1 LHTLAINERT
11 TDSSGAGTWEGR
23 MKIRTK
29 FALLCT
35 FSGLALAPVP
45 VLAQEEATQ
54 DDKASAGNEIVVTA
68 QKREERLRDVP
79 VTVTVVSGEQLQKQN
94 INDLTELQNASPEL
108 VYTAGPSGGYSI
120 RGSGAGVFNSSAEN
134 NVSMVVDGVVQGQL
148 AAPRGSLFD
157 IQRVEVL
164 SGPQG
169 MLFGKNAS
177 AGVVNI
183 VTNAPNPRGVGG
195 AFRVEMGE
203 NGHQLYRGMLNLP
216 VSAESALRVTGFRSR
231 HDGLL
236 FNRARNEREAENS
249 AFGGRGRFLW
259 RPSDSVEINIIGDY
273 EKADGDDF
281 LWTLRTA
288 TGALAA
294 LSTACGV
301 TPGPEN
307 TDLCIDGP
315 NYSISKNYGV
325 SGQIDWTLGGYTLT
339 SITAGR
345 WVRSRANSDSDSTRL
360 NILNRNSSDQ
370 WTDQFSQELR
380 LASPAGERLSY
391 VLGLY
396 YYDYAFRLEADQ
408 AGTLGLLPVNADRA
422 SASAVRQF
430 SYAAF
435 GQASFKVTDQINLI
449 AGGRVTHDKLEASV
463 TNFTIPS
470 SGIAVPGFTP
480 PAGTAQSD
488 IEKTDFSYRVGA
500 QYLFGNGMV
509 YATYTRG
516 YKGAALNVGTQGPL
530 SNSVVQPEYPL
541 NLEVGAKASL
551 LDGGLT
557 FEFSAYRQVV
567 KDFQAQ
573 LALSTGGIV
582 QFVFANASELRIH
595 GAQLNFAARPFAGLN
610 LGGGISYND
619 ATYGDFTVPCNLPYT
634 QGCTTVGTTPVINV
648 EGRQLARSPKWKLVL
663 SGEYSQPFSARF
675 EGFVGGTAN
684 YRSKVFMIAQPDP
697 NLELDGFA
705 TFDARAGV
713 RGPDGNW
720 SLSVYAKNLTDE
732 RAAAYTAREP
742 ISPVGNYVTVFTP
755 SSFRQIGLAL
765 DVRF

>member
-1 LHTLAINERT
+1 MRRFHTT
-11 TDSSGAGTWEGR
+11 T
-23 MKIRTK
+23 
-29 FALLCT
+29 ALLCAL
-35 FSGLALAPVP
+35 SGLEILPAPALA
-45 VLAQEEATQ
+45 QTGTE
-54 DDKASAGNEIVVTA
+54 DAGDGQGGEIIITA

-79 VTVTVVSGEQLQKQN
+79 VTVTVVSGEQLARQN

-134 NVSMVVDGVVQGQL
+134 NVSVVVDGVVQAQL
-148 AAPRGSLFD
+148 AAPRNSLFD

-183 VTNAPNPRGVGG
+183 VTNAPDPRAFGG
-195 AFRVEMGE
+195 IFRVELGE
-203 NGHQLYRGMLNLP
+203 NGHQLYRGVLNLP
-216 VSAESALRVTGFRSR
+216 VAGDSALRVSAFRTR

-236 FNRARNEREAENS
+236 RNLFRQEREADNS
-249 AFGGRGRFLW
+249 AYGVRGRFRW
-259 RPSDSVEINIIGDY
+259 RPSDNIEVNIIGDY
-273 EKADGDDF
+273 ERADGDDF
-281 LWTLRTA
+281 LWTVRSA
-288 TGALAA
+288 TGALATRIA
-294 LSTACGV
+294 ACGV

-315 NYSISKNYGV
+315 NFSISESYGI
-325 SGQIDWTLGGYTLT
+325 SGQVDWTIGGHTLT

-345 WVRSRANSDSDSTRL
+345 WVNADLNSDSDSTSL
-360 NILNRNSSDQ
+360 NILNRNSSIQ
-370 WTDQFSQELR
+370 RTDQFSQELR
-380 LASPAGERLSY
+380 LASPGGDRLSY

-396 YYDYAFRLEADQ
+396 YFDYAFQLDTDQ
-408 AGTLGLLPVNADRA
+408 AGTLGILPVNADRA
-422 SASAVRQF
+422 STSDVRQF

-435 GQASFKVTDQINLI
+435 GQAIFRLTDRINLI
-449 AGGRVTHDKLEASV
+449 AGGRLTRDVLEASV

-470 SGIAVPGFTP
+470 SGIPVPGFTP
-480 PAGTAQSD
+480 PAGTARSE
-488 IEKTDFSYRVGA
+488 ITNTDFSYRLGA

-530 SNSVVQPEYPL
+530 SNSVVQPEYPH
-541 NLEVGAKASL
+541 NLEIGAKGVF
-551 LDGGLT
+551 LDGALSL
-557 FEFSAYRQVV
+557 EFSAYRQVV

-582 QFVFANASELRIH
+582 QFVFSNASELRIN
-595 GAQLNFAARPFAGLN
+595 GAQLNFTARPFRGLS

-619 ATYGDFTVPCNLPYT
+619 ATYGDFVVPCNLPYT
-634 QGCTTVGTTPVINV
+634 QGCTLIGITPVINV
-648 EGRQLARSPKWKLVL
+648 EGRQLARSPRWKFTL
-663 SGEYSQPFSARF
+663 SGEYSHPIDSRF
-675 EGFVGGTAN
+675 EAFVGGAVN
-684 YRSKVFMIAQPDP
+684 YRSRVYMIAQPDP
-697 NLELDGFA
+697 NLEVDGFA
-705 TFDARAGV
+705 LFDARVGI
-713 RGPDGNW
+713 RGANGNW
-720 SLSVYAKNLTDE
+720 SLALYGKNLTDE
-732 RAAAYTAREP
+732 RFPAYTAREP

-755 SSFRQIGLAL
+755 ASFRQIGLAL